1 MTAVLTGGSCP
12 GCTVESPGELSKA
25 DVWAT
30 ALRESASGHWNFQ
43 SPSQGIPVCSQVGN
57 RALCKEKT
65 GLRPGAAPGPGQ
77 LVAWE
82 GGRTSPPR
90 KGCCWPLGLS
100 AHSASTGWGEGGGL
114 EFLFPHR
121 HPCVTDASGLGH
133 AESHSLTTK
142 EPIISGGGG
151 REAQQGQQI
160 AFLLLRVRDVWSS
173 PPLPADHHL
182 AVSFIQLRTDT
193 GQDASVLFVA

>member
-1 MTAVLTGGSCP
+1 MFGPQPSESLLPGTGIFRAPPKGFQCAARLEIVP
-12 GCTVESPGELSKA
+12 FAKRRP
-25 DVWAT
+25 D
-30 ALRESASGHWNFQ
+30 SAQ
-43 SPSQGIPVCSQVGN
+43 EQ
-57 RALCKEKT
+57 
-65 GLRPGAAPGPGQ
+65 RPGQASWWHGREDVPVPPGRAAAGP
-77 LVAWE
+77 
-82 GGRTSPPR
+82 
-90 KGCCWPLGLS
+90 
-100 AHSASTGWGEGGGL
+100 WGSVHILLPQVEVGGGL

-121 HPCVTDASGLGH
+121 HPSVTDASGLGH
-133 AESHSLTTK
+133 AESHSLTAK

-151 REAQQGQQI
+151 REAQRGQQI